1 MEAEDK
7 HLTDESSLEI
17 RKKRRDK
24 VALAIGMTS
33 FCILFFGML
42 CVYRIGNNEISVS
55 DLPAVST
62 TEQAGESVITTVTEI
77 TEPVTYETTAEIS
90 ESVETEADY
99 ILNTSTKKFHSPD
112 CRYVSSIK
120 DENKEEY
127 VGNRDDLIAQGYSP
141 CGTCNP

>member
-7 HLTDESSLEI
+7 HLTDKASLEI

-24 VALAIGMTS
+24 AAIVMGMVS

-42 CVYRIGNNEISVS
+42 YVYRIGNNEISVN

-62 TEQAGESVITTVTEI
+62 TEKADEAVVTTVAEV
-77 TEPVTYETTAEIS
+77 TEPVIYETTAEFS
-90 ESVETEADY
+90 GSVETEADY
-99 ILNTSTKKFHSPD
+99 ILNTSTKKFHFPN
-112 CRYVSSIK
+112 CRYVNSIK
-120 DENKEEY
+120 DENKAEY
-127 VGNRDDLIAQGYSP
+127 TGSRDDLIAQGYSP

>member
-7 HLTDESSLEI
+7 HLTDKSSLEI

-24 VALAIGMTS
+24 VALAIGTAS

-42 CVYRIGNNEISVS
+42 YVYRIGNNEISVN
-55 DLPAVST
+55 DLQAVST
-62 TEQAGESVITTVTEI
+62 TEQADEAVVTTVTEI
-77 TEPVTYETTAEIS
+77 TEPVIYETTAEIS
-90 ESVETEADY
+90 GTVETEADY

-120 DENKEEY
+120 DENKAEY
-127 VGNRDDLIAQGYSP
+127 TGNRDNLIAQGYSP
-141 CGTCNP
+141 CGSCNP